1 MIKSNNIFIIFMRS
15 FIIVLKKL
23 NISNMIEVCFI
34 FKGIIIATNLISV
47 R

>member
-1 MIKSNNIFIIFMRS
+1 MRS

-23 NISNMIEVCFI
+23 NISNRIEVCFI
-34 FKGIIIATNLISV
+34 FNGIIIATNLISV